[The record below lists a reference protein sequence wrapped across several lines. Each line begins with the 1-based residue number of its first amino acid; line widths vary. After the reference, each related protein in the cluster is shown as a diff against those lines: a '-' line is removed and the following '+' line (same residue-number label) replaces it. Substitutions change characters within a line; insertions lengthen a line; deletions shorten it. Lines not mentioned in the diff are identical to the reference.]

1 MLRLLK
7 STEISWLTSL
17 SRVSA
22 VVREASTE
30 FCSKVKII
38 CWMVAADKELFSWTL
53 HHQLQKELTDHL
65 QCLLFLLKKV
75 PSGKICGYRNYAA
88 KRGSAIMQCYASYL
102 EVLLNSNSNGRIYV
116 ALEKNSI
123 PSNLMHI
130 IQTLAKD
137 LFEES
142 IYLLNSPCNFQ
153 FSEAAV
159 DGMMKTEDN
168 VGTKKKTT
176 RHFQS
181 IFKSPWK
188 QKSFILLLVREIVLI
203 CMYWFSTGVSKRDS

>member
-1 MLRLLK
+1 
-7 STEISWLTSL
+7 
-17 SRVSA
+17 
-22 VVREASTE
+22 
-30 FCSKVKII
+30 
-38 CWMVAADKELFSWTL
+38 
-53 HHQLQKELTDHL
+53 
-65 QCLLFLLKKV
+65 
-75 PSGKICGYRNYAA
+75 
-88 KRGSAIMQCYASYL
+88 MQCYASYL

-168 VGTKKKTT
+168 VGTKKNYSSFPTY
-176 RHFQS
+176 
-181 IFKSPWK
+181 I
-188 QKSFILLLVREIVLI
+188 QKSLKTEKLYFIACERNSIDLHVLVFH
-203 CMYWFSTGVSKRDS
+203 WSQ